1 MRSWLLLITLFV
13 SSGVSAQVK
22 QPYSLFDE
30 KGKSISY
37 EKLLKACLKSD
48 VVFFGELHN
57 NTLNHW
63 LELQILKD
71 LHKEKGNIAMGME
84 MFEADDQLVLDEYL
98 SKLIEE
104 KQFLAEAKFWDNYK
118 SDYRPLIEYAKS
130 NNIAV
135 IATNVPRRYANVVY
149 KKGLKTLDTLSQET
163 KALIVPLPLTVDYT
177 LSNYKA
183 MLDGMAQHGGGSAE
197 NLVASQALKDATMAH
212 NIAKNLKVGQIFYH
226 VNGAYHSQDNQGI
239 LTYLREGKPKAKVL
253 TIHVVEQDNIDTLE
267 QANAGKAD
275 FTFCIAKDMIKSY

>member
-1 MRSWLLLITLFV
+1 MRSWCLLIILFV
-13 SSGVSAQVK
+13 SSSVNAQVK
-22 QPYSLFDE
+22 QPYSLFDD
-30 KGKSISY
+30 KGKSVSY

-71 LHKEKGNIAMGME
+71 LHKERGNIAIGME
-84 MFEADDQLVLDEYL
+84 MFEADDQLVLNEYL
-98 SKLIEE
+98 SKLIDE

-118 SDYRPLIEYAKS
+118 SDYRPLIEYAKANS
-130 NNIAV
+130 ISV
-135 IATNVPRRYANVVY
+135 VATNVPRRYANVVY
-149 KKGLKTLDTLSQET
+149 KKGLKALDSLSQET
-163 KALIVPLPLTVDYT
+163 KSLFVPLPLKVDYT

-183 MLDGMAQHGGGSAE
+183 MLEGMGQHGGGSAE

-212 NIAKNLKVGQIFYH
+212 NIVNSLNDGQIFYH
-226 VNGAYHSQDNQGI
+226 VNGSYHSQDNQGI
-239 LTYLREGKPKAKVL
+239 LTYLKEGKPKAKVL
-253 TIHVVEQDNIDTLE
+253 TIHVVEQDNLDLLE
-267 QANAGKAD
+267 QTNSGKAD

>member
-1 MRSWLLLITLFV
+1 MKSWLLPTILFV
-13 SSGVSAQVK
+13 SLAASAQVK

-37 EKLLKACLKSD
+37 EKLLKACLKAD

-71 LHKEKGNIAMGME
+71 LHKESGDLAMGME
-84 MFEADDQLVLDEYL
+84 MFEVDNQLVLNEYL
-98 SKLIEE
+98 SKLIDE

-118 SDYRPLIEYAKS
+118 SDYRPLIEYAKANS
-130 NNIAV
+130 IAV
-135 IATNVPRRYANVVY
+135 VATNVPRRYANVVY
-149 KKGLKTLDTLSQET
+149 KKGLKTLDSLSQET

-212 NIAKNLKVGQIFYH
+212 NIVKNLKDGQIFYH
-226 VNGAYHSQDNQGI
+226 LNGAYHSQDNQGI
-239 LTYLREGKPKAKVL
+239 LTYLKESKPKVKVL
-253 TIHVVEQDNIDTLE
+253 TIDVVEQDNIDSME
-267 QANAGKAD
+267 QGSAGKAD